1 MNPDIPSPAQSLSSE
16 YPWPRHTPI
25 FSFLACLMALMTGAG
40 VFVWQYR
47 RQWTPLE
54 QYYFQA
60 YFRTAHLSR
69 SRNPYFQQIHTWEV
83 LVIRFRKD
91 FRFAVDGDVRRVP
104 PPPGAPRQALT
115 LMLSRFAIE
124 RGATRLRWQR
134 VRLNDSTFHTWLA
147 EWIFSGRS
155 LWQLFRTPWYASLL
169 SLGILLPLA
178 IGQDRREAAKRRQP
192 HRLRGANLA
201 SRTSYHRGRR
211 NLTGIGWMT
220 TGPVSFWEW
229 LHMPKRE
236 RKVIRISQFIEPEH
250 ILIAGD
256 TGTGKS
262 SLIRQIL
269 HQIAQRGDTAIVYD
283 SAIEYMPEFLNPA
296 RGDVILNPLDARM
309 PYWSPS
315 NELLHDTEADAL
327 AESLFPDGDREFEF
341 FVDSPRRVFAYL
353 MKFHPTPEELCLWI
367 SKPETEIRRRVAYT
381 SLAAYIE
388 ETAPQQR
395 AGVIAGLDRF
405 ARALQLLPLPTQN
418 CREWSATR
426 WVEDRKGWLFFTST
440 PTTRKRLKPLISLWL
455 DFLIMRL
462 TAQSHTWQRPVW
474 VIIDELASLQKL
486 PSLLLGITES
496 RKSNTRMVLGFQ
508 SKCLLEKHYGEEAK
522 AILSQPRTRFFLRS
536 GEGSAAEW
544 ASQTIGDVELERVQH
559 SRSSGRWGTER
570 GRSATINRTIERAV
584 LDAEIGNL
592 EDLTGYFKVPG
603 YTLRLQFVPIPPR
616 ILHPVTILRSA
627 PDYSVP
633 PMAKVPAERNR
644 HKGSAVAQTLL
655 FDGPSE
661 TANPVDNRRGVRE
674 GEPSGDTYS
683 TAGAE

>member
-1 MNPDIPSPAQSLSSE
+1 MV
-16 YPWPRHTPI
+16 
-25 FSFLACLMALMTGAG
+25 ALMVGAG
-40 VFVWQYR
+40 VFAWRYK

-54 QYYFQA
+54 QYYFPA
-60 YFRTAHLSR
+60 YFRTAHLSQ
-69 SRNPYFQQIHTWEV
+69 SRNPYLHRIHSWEV
-83 LVIRFRKD
+83 LVIEFHNHY
-91 FRFAVDGDVRRVP
+91 RFAADGDVQRVP
-104 PPPGAPRQALT
+104 PPPGAPRPALT
-115 LMLSRFAIE
+115 FTLSRSAIE
-124 RGATRLRWQR
+124 RGATHLLWQR
-134 VRLNDSTFHTWLA
+134 IRLNDSTFHTWLGQ
-147 EWIFSGRS
+147 WIFSRRS

-169 SLGILLPLA
+169 SLGVFLPLA

-201 SRTSYHRGRR
+201 SRTAYHRGRR

-220 TGPVSFWEW
+220 TGRVSFWEW

-236 RKVIRISQFIEPEH
+236 RKVVRISQLVEAEH

-269 HQIAQRGDTAIVYD
+269 HQIAQRGDTAIIYD
-283 SAIEYMPEFLNPA
+283 SAIEYMPEFFNPD
-296 RGDVILNPLDARM
+296 RGDAILNPIDARM

-315 NELLHDTEADAL
+315 NELLHETEADAL

-367 SKPETEIRRRVAYT
+367 SKPETEIRRRVAHT

-405 ARALQLLPLPTQN
+405 ARALQLLPLFTQN
-418 CREWSATR
+418 CRKWSATN

-462 TAQSHTWQRPVW
+462 TAQSHTLQRPVW
-474 VIIDELASLQKL
+474 LIIDELASLQKL
-486 PSLLLGITES
+486 PSLLIGITES

-508 SKCLLEKHYGEEAK
+508 SKSMLEKHYGEEAK
-522 AILSQPRTRFFLRS
+522 ALLSQPRTRFFLRS

-544 ASQTIGDVELERVQH
+544 ASKTVGDVEVEHVR
-559 SRSSGRWGTER
+559 RGRNTGRWGTES
-570 GRSATINRTIERAV
+570 GRNATTDRHIERAI
-584 LDAEIGNL
+584 LDSEIGDL
-592 EDLTGYFKVPG
+592 EDLTAYFKVPG
-603 YTLRLQFVPIPPR
+603 YTLRLQFVPVPPR
-616 ILHPVTILRSA
+616 VIHPVTIFRSA
-627 PDYSVP
+627 RDYSVP
-633 PMAKVPAERNR
+633 PMTKASAEGDR
-644 HKGSAVAQTLL
+644 HKGNANGQTEL

-661 TANPVDNRRGVRE
+661 ATNPVDNRRGVRQ

-683 TAGAE
+683 TAGAK